1 MCASEWKNKWRKT
14 IKKWGK
20 LCVFSQNSLHNK
32 DNINV
37 TCVNTD
43 VLVFCTNSLQSR
55 AGEIMK
61 RQNSKV
67 EAAG

>member
-37 TCVNTD
+37 TCVNTE
-43 VLVFCTNSLQSR
+43 VLVFVLILCSQELVKS
-55 AGEIMK
+55 
-61 RQNSKV
+61 
-67 EAAG
+67 